1 MVVDLGAKEAE
12 CMSATNKVL
21 TRAQRQR
28 GITLGLLR
36 ALGVSAVLIAL
47 YYLAPLDQL
56 AGISLLL
63 SLIIGLLVLAAM
75 TAYQVWAILRAA
87 HPGVRAVEA
96 LATTVLLFLLL
107 FAATYFLM
115 SHTSTSN
122 FNVHALTRTD
132 SIYFTVTVFA
142 TVGFGDIS
150 PASQV
155 ARLVVTAQM
164 IFNLIVLGLGVRLI
178 VGAVQ
183 QARQDNPDGRN
194 RKLAPDRASA

>member
-1 MVVDLGAKEAE
+1 
-12 CMSATNKVL
+12 MSTTDKDL

-28 GITLGLLR
+28 GIILGLLR
-36 ALGVSAVLIAL
+36 TVGVSAVLIAL

-56 AGISLLL
+56 MGTSLLVAM
-63 SLIIGLLVLAAM
+63 IIGLLALAAM
-75 TAYQVWAILRAA
+75 TAYQVSAILRAA
-87 HPGVRAVEA
+87 HPRVRAIEA
-96 LATTVLLFLLL
+96 LATTVPLYLLL

-115 SHTSTSN
+115 SHTTTSN

-142 TVGFGDIS
+142 TVGFGDIT

-155 ARLVVTAQM
+155 ARLVVVAQM
-164 IFNLIVLGLGVRLI
+164 ILNLIVLGLGVRLI

-183 QARQDNPDGRN
+183 HAHQDNRTETGN
-194 RKLAPDRASA
+194 

>member
-1 MVVDLGAKEAE
+1 
-12 CMSATNKVL
+12 MSATNRDL
-21 TRAQRQR
+21 TRAERQR

-36 ALGVSAVLIAL
+36 ALGVTAVLIAL
-47 YYLAPLDQL
+47 YYLAPLDRL
-56 AGISLLL
+56 AGVSLLV
-63 SLIIGLLVLAAM
+63 SMIIGLLALAAM

-87 HPGVRAVEA
+87 QPAVRAIEA
-96 LATTVLLFLLL
+96 LATTVPLFLLL

-115 SHTSTSN
+115 SGASTSN

-132 SIYFTVTVFA
+132 SIYFTVTVFT

-150 PASQV
+150 PASQM

-164 IFNLIVLGLGVRLI
+164 ILNLIVLGLGVRLI

-183 QARQDNPDGRN
+183 HAHQDNPDGRN
-194 RKLAPDRASA
+194 LAEP

>member
-1 MVVDLGAKEAE
+1 
-12 CMSATNKVL
+12 MSATNKDL

-36 ALGVSAVLIAL
+36 ALGIIAVLIAL
-47 YYLAPLDQL
+47 YYLVPLDQRT
-56 AGISLLL
+56 GISLLL

-75 TAYQVWAILRAA
+75 TAYHVWAILRAA

-115 SHTSTSN
+115 SHTSSSN

-150 PASQV
+150 PASQA

-164 IFNLIVLGLGVRLI
+164 IFNLLVLGLGVRLI
-178 VGAVQ
+178 VGAAQ
-183 QARQDNPDGRN
+183 QAREGQPGRQ
-194 RKLAPDRASA
+194 KSEISS

>member
-1 MVVDLGAKEAE
+1 
-12 CMSATNKVL
+12 MSATDMDL

-36 ALGVSAVLIAL
+36 ALAVSAVLIAL
-47 YYLAPLDQL
+47 YYLLPLDHL
-56 AGISLLL
+56 TGISLLVAM
-63 SLIIGLLVLAAM
+63 IIGLLALAAM

-87 HPGVRAVEA
+87 HPGVRAIEA
-96 LATTVLLFLLL
+96 LATTVPLFLLL

-115 SHTSTSN
+115 SHTSTGN

-150 PASQV
+150 PASQT

-164 IFNLIVLGLGVRLI
+164 ILNLIVLGLGVRLI
-178 VGAVQ
+178 IGAVQ
-183 QARQDNPDGRN
+183 QARQVNPDDRN
-194 RKLAPDRASA
+194 RRSTP

>member
-1 MVVDLGAKEAE
+1 MIVDLGAKEAE
-12 CMSATNKVL
+12 CMSATNKDL

-36 ALGVSAVLIAL
+36 ALGITAVLIAL

-56 AGISLLL
+56 TGISLLL

-75 TAYQVWAILRAA
+75 TAYQVSAILRAV
-87 HPGVRAVEA
+87 HPEVRAVEA

-107 FAATYFLM
+107 FSATYFLM
-115 SHTSTSN
+115 SHTSGSN

-150 PASQV
+150 PASQA

-164 IFNLIVLGLGVRLI
+164 ILNLIVLGLGVKVI

-183 QARQDNPDGRN
+183 QARPDDPDGRN
-194 RKLAPDRASA
+194 RKLTP

>member
-1 MVVDLGAKEAE
+1 
-12 CMSATNKVL
+12 MSATDEDL
-21 TRAQRQR
+21 TRAQRRR

-47 YYLAPLDQL
+47 YYLAPLDRL
-56 AGISLLL
+56 TGVSLLAAV
-63 SLIIGLLVLAAM
+63 IIGLLALAAM
-75 TAYQVWAILRAA
+75 IAYQVWAIRHAA
-87 HPGVRAVEA
+87 LPGIRAVEA
-96 LATTVLLFLLL
+96 LATTVPLYLLL
-107 FAATYFLM
+107 FAATFYLM
-115 SHTSTSN
+115 SHTGTSN
-122 FNVHALTRTD
+122 FNVHVLSRTD
-132 SIYFTVTVFA
+132 SLYFTVTVFA

>member
-56 AGISLLL
+56 TGISLLL

-194 RKLAPDRASA
+194 RKLAP

>member
-1 MVVDLGAKEAE
+1 
-12 CMSATNKVL
+12 MSATNKDL

-36 ALGVSAVLIAL
+36 ALGITALLIAL

-56 AGISLLL
+56 TGISLLL

-75 TAYQVWAILRAA
+75 TAYQVWAILRAV

-115 SHTSTSN
+115 SHTSSSN

-150 PASQV
+150 PASQA

-164 IFNLIVLGLGVRLI
+164 ILNLIVLGLGVRVI

-183 QARQDNPDGRN
+183 QARPDNPDGRN
-194 RKLAPDRASA
+194 RKLTP

>member
-1 MVVDLGAKEAE
+1 
-12 CMSATNKVL
+12 MSATKKDL
-21 TRAQRQR
+21 TRAQRRR

-47 YYLAPLDQL
+47 YYLVPLDQRT
-56 AGISLLL
+56 GISLLL
-63 SLIIGLLVLAAM
+63 SLIIGLLVLAVM
-75 TAYQVWAILRAA
+75 TAYHVWAILRAA

-115 SHTSTSN
+115 SHTSSSN

-164 IFNLIVLGLGVRLI
+164 IFNLLVLGLGVRLI

-194 RKLAPDRASA
+194 PKLAPDRASA

>member
-1 MVVDLGAKEAE
+1 
-12 CMSATNKVL
+12 MSATDKDL
-21 TRAQRQR
+21 TRAQRRR

-47 YYLAPLDQL
+47 YYLAPLDRL
-56 AGISLLL
+56 TGISLLVAM
-63 SLIIGLLVLAAM
+63 IIGLLALAAV

-87 HPGVRAVEA
+87 HPRVRAIQA
-96 LATTVLLFLLL
+96 LATTVPLYLLL

-115 SHTSTSN
+115 SHTDTSN

-132 SIYFTVTVFA
+132 TIYFTVTVFA

-164 IFNLIVLGLGVRLI
+164 ILNLIVLGLGVRLI

-183 QARQDNPDGRN
+183 QAGQDNPDGRN
-194 RKLAPDRASA
+194 PTLAPDRASA